1 MFATNLLIHIP
12 FINFSSMAIVGMFRK
27 LRGSDGEFEC
37 VSNFKVYQDYSIED
51 GVKGGKKSSRF
62 SMGIHCVSQV
72 KKVNIKDRNSTCRGF
87 LHHLVTKSS
96 SMCINNKYTPWYVVI
111 EQVHF
116 AFTHPEYVRSKRPH
130 CLCRRGWLLIPTI
143 KQEESMCYF
152 LSGKSRKSVKSG
164 SSL

>member
-62 SMGIHCVSQV
+62 SMGIHCVSS
-72 KKVNIKDRNSTCRGF
+72 KKSKYKGSKLYMQRIST
-87 LHHLVTKSS
+87 SPS
-96 SMCINNKYTPWYVVI
+96 NK
-111 EQVHF
+111 
-116 AFTHPEYVRSKRPH
+116 K
-130 CLCRRGWLLIPTI
+130 
-143 KQEESMCYF
+143 
-152 LSGKSRKSVKSG
+152 
-164 SSL
+164 